1 MKPLIRIANLF
12 IYTSKQVG
20 QINEKHRK
28 IKELFNE
35 VDCIYS
41 RGINFNNETGEY
53 ELSRQS
59 FEELDDILSKWE
71 NMEND

>member
-1 MKPLIRIANLF
+1 MKPFIRIANLF
-12 IYTSKQVG
+12 IYISKQVG

-35 VDCIYS
+35 VDYTFS
-41 RGINFNNETGEY
+41 RGINRNNETGMY

-59 FEELDDILSKWE
+59 FEKLNALLDEWE
-71 NMEND
+71 NMI

>member
-1 MKPLIRIANLF
+1 MKPFIRIFNLF

-35 VDCIYS
+35 VDYIYS
-41 RGINFNNETGEY
+41 RGINLNLKTRMY
-53 ELSRQS
+53 ELDRQDY
-59 FEELDDILSKWE
+59 EKLNALLDEWE
-71 NMEND
+71 NMR